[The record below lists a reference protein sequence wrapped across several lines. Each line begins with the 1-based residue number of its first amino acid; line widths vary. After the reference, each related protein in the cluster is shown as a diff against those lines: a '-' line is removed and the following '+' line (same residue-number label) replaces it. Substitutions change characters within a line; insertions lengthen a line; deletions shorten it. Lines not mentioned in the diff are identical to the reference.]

1 MKLWMKIFI
10 GLIIGVVSGLILE
23 DKAVFVKP
31 FGDIFLNLLS
41 MVVYPL
47 VFCSMVLGIASISD
61 MKKLGRIGL
70 RSLGLYLATTSVAIG
85 IGLAFALFFSP
96 GKGCDLQGFNAVD
109 LASSSLPK

>member
-1 MKLWMKIFI
+1 MKLWVKIFI
-10 GLIIGVVSGLILE
+10 RLSVGVVSGLVLE
-23 DKAVFVKP
+23 DKAAFVKP

-70 RSLGLYLATTSVAIG
+70 RSLGLY
-85 IGLAFALFFSP
+85 
-96 GKGCDLQGFNAVD
+96 
-109 LASSSLPK
+109 